1 MTSGELVLPGLQ
13 THDDT
18 HLHTDRRARRISIGS
33 RAAFTFNGK
42 RPGPPI
48 FISKSV
54 MIFVTEYPTVRA
66 RQLSNYLLEINA
78 TRQYNSAKKLL
89 LEYVE

>member
-1 MTSGELVLPGLQ
+1 MLPGMQ

-18 HLHTDRRARRISIGS
+18 HLHTNRRARRISIGS

-42 RPGPPI
+42 RSGPPI
-48 FISKSV
+48 YIIKSV

-66 RQLSNYLLEINA
+66 RQLSNYLPEINA
-78 TRQYNSAKKLL
+78 TRQYNSAKKLQ
-89 LEYVE
+89 LEYAE

>member
-1 MTSGELVLPGLQ
+1 
-13 THDDT
+13 
-18 HLHTDRRARRISIGS
+18 
-33 RAAFTFNGK
+33 
-42 RPGPPI
+42 
-48 FISKSV
+48 